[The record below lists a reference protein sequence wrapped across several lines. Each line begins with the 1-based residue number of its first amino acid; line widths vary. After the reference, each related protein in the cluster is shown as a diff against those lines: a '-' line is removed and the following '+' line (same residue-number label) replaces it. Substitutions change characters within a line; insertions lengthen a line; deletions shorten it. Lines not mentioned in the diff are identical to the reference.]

1 MDYGSCHSHDEC
13 CGTLA
18 TAECAACIPGYSK
31 NFNSVCD
38 LHGINAKKCF
48 HLKREMPQYETGHNI
63 VIIYC
68 HLLYAHTVLSDTY
81 VLKRW
86 RKATLSNKETH
97 SARREIVVF

>member
-31 NFNSVCD
+31 IFNSVCD

-48 HLKREMPQYETGHNI
+48 HLKTEMPQYETVLDNTTQSLFI
-63 VIIYC
+63 V
-68 HLLYAHTVLSDTY
+68 TY
-81 VLKRW
+81 PM
-86 RKATLSNKETH
+86 H
-97 SARREIVVF
+97 IQFCQIHMF